1 MSIKSIAQAAYLSGL
16 QDKDLYTQ
24 NTKNLTSS
32 QTKSFGSTIED
43 SLKKVNDLQIQKDKM
58 IEEFAV
64 GKNENVHEVMIALQ
78 KADVAMKLTSAV
90 RNKVIEAYK
99 QLINMPM

>member
-1 MSIKSIAQAAYLSGL
+1 MSIKSIAQNAYLNNLNTHLDTGKARL
-16 QDKDLYTQ
+16 KDI
-24 NTKNLTSS
+24 N
-32 QTKSFGSTIED
+32 SFRDTIEN

-64 GKNENVHEVMIALQ
+64 GKNENVHELMIALQ
-78 KADVAMKLTSAV
+78 KADLALKLTSAV
-90 RNKVIEAYK
+90 RNKVIEAYR

>member
-1 MSIKSIAQAAYLSGL
+1 MAINSIAQAAYLSNL
-16 QDKDLYTQ
+16 RDKDLIEQ
-24 NTKNLTSS
+24 GSRNVGSS
-32 QTKSFGSTIED
+32 NSFKSTVEE
-43 SLKKVNDLQIQKDKM
+43 SLKKVNELQLEKDKM

-78 KADVAMKLTSAV
+78 KADVAIKLTSAV

-99 QLINMPM
+99 QLINMPL